1 MSRSPLKFSAGHF
14 ADKAL
19 STIVLTYASFA
30 ALWILVSDQLLA
42 LLFSDP
48 RMITLISTIKGWLF
62 VAVTSILLA
71 LLVRRYLN
79 KLVDVNRALK
89 ISNERLVDAE
99 VNLLALNSDLDQR
112 VRERTAELLASTAQ
126 LQLALSNLRDM
137 QEKLVQSEKQA
148 ALGSIVAA
156 VAHALNT
163 PLGNCVTVASTL
175 QEKTADFGQQIHAGS
190 LRRSELSGYLDA
202 SRSGM
207 ELMLRGL
214 ERAVSLVSNFKLI
227 AGDQYGGQRC
237 VFQLKGVIDS
247 VVASMKPDLGQTPY
261 RIDVQIPDDLQI
273 DSFPGAVE
281 QVIKNLINNSVSHG
295 FEGRDH
301 GLITLQARANGDRI
315 RVVYRDDGCGMSR
328 ETLSHVFEPFFTT
341 RLGKGS
347 SGLGMSIC
355 YNLVTGRLGGTIEID
370 SVIGQG
376 TVVALLLPPYAPMD
390 ETSHGSTELRSI
402 SGAVQG

>member
-1 MSRSPLKFSAGHF
+1 MPLAPLTFSAGHF
-14 ADKAL
+14 ADRAL

-30 ALWILVSDQLLA
+30 ALWILLSDQVVA

-48 RMITLISTIKGWLF
+48 RTIVLISTIKGWLF

-89 ISNERLVDAE
+89 MSNERLVDAE
-99 VNLLALNSDLDQR
+99 VNLLKLNSQLDQR
-112 VRERTAELLASTAQ
+112 VRERTAALQASTAQ
-126 LQLALSNLRDM
+126 LQLALGNLRDM

-156 VAHALNT
+156 VAHELNT
-163 PLGNCVTVASTL
+163 PLGNCLTVATTL
-175 QEKTADFGQQIHAGS
+175 QDKTADFEQQIHAGA
-190 LRRSELSGYLDA
+190 LRRSQLSGYLDA
-202 SRSGM
+202 SRSAM

-214 ERAVSLVSNFKLI
+214 QRAVSLVSNFKQV
-227 AGDQYGGQRC
+227 AVDQYGGQRR
-237 VFQLKGVIDS
+237 VFQLKGVIDR
-247 VVASMKPDLGQTPY
+247 VVASMQPELSQTPY
-261 RIDVQIPDDLQI
+261 RIDVQVPDDLQM
-273 DSFPGAVE
+273 DSFPGAIE
-281 QVIKNLINNSVSHG
+281 QVVTNLINNSVLHG
-295 FEGRDH
+295 FAGRDH
-301 GLITLQARANGDRI
+301 GLITLQARANDDQI

-328 ETLSHVFEPFFTT
+328 ETCSHVFDPFFTT

-370 SVIGQG
+370 SAIGQG
-376 TVVALLLPPYAPMD
+376 TVVVLLLPPYAPMN
-390 ETSHGSTELRSI
+390 ETLPGSSKGHLSA
-402 SGAVQG
+402 SLH